1 MPTLRQKRLA
11 KKLVEAV
18 SNGDYDRL
26 DTMLV
31 SAGYSQTTAEAT
43 PGRVIAA
50 KGVQEEMRILGFD
63 PETAKGV
70 VSEIL
75 TNVEEKAR
83 DRLTAADMT
92 FKVHGTY
99 APEKRQVVQVNI
111 DPARLEELTKL
122 SHGVQANVRN
132 KYTRIPKPNA

>member
-1 MPTLRQKRLA
+1 MATLRQKRLA
-11 KKLVEAV
+11 KNLVEAV
-18 SNGDYDRL
+18 SNGEFNRL
-26 DTMLV
+26 DEILV
-31 SAGYSQTTAEAT
+31 SSGYSQKTAEGGPAAI
-43 PGRVIAA
+43 IAQP
-50 KGVQEEMRILGFD
+50 GVQEEMRILGFD

-132 KYTRIPKPNA
+132 KYTKPN

>member
-1 MPTLRQKRLA
+1 MATLRQKRLA

-31 SAGYSQTTAEAT
+31 SAGYDETTAKAT

-99 APEKRQVVQVNI
+99 APIKAEVLQVNI
-111 DPARLEELTKL
+111 DQARLEELALL
-122 SHGVQANVRN
+122 SHGIKTNVRT
-132 KYTRIPKPNA
+132 KYVKSN